1 MIRAIVAFSMLTAA
15 ACGDATLAPS
25 QPAPPP
31 KLAFDPRAKLDV
43 ASEDVV
49 FENGNVPG
57 TIVKPTAPGKYPGI
71 ILMAGS
77 GPTDRNWNSP
87 LIPATN
93 GSGKLLAESLASH
106 GAVVLRFDK
115 AKVGGNKE
123 TVTAATTIDIYRDEG
138 RAALALLRERHDVD
152 AALLFVAGNS
162 EGVIHAIRVA
172 EAEGHAIAGILLLS
186 GAGISL
192 ARELVAQVDVQME
205 KAMPAMKDATHTA
218 LQQALAD
225 VIAGKQVD
233 PAAVSQIPGI
243 QMLLRSLT
251 APDAAGLARTLLAF
265 DPIADLP
272 KVDVPVF
279 VYAGEKDV
287 QVDPEVNAKA
297 LAAASSHATLFLAP
311 DANHILEHEA
321 RAKADIGPAD
331 AKYNEPDRVLDQ
343 ASADAIAQWI
353 ALTISK
359 R

>member
-1 MIRAIVAFSMLTAA
+1 MIRSIVALSIFVAA

-25 QPAPPP
+25 QPKPAP
-31 KLAFDPRAKLDV
+31 KVSFDPRAKLDV
-43 ASEDVV
+43 TSEDVV
-49 FENGNVPG
+49 FDNGNVPG
-57 TIVKPTAPGKYPGI
+57 TIVRPTAAGKYPGI
-71 ILMAGS
+71 ILLAGS

-87 LIPATN
+87 LIPGTN

-123 TVTAATTIDIYRDEG
+123 VVTAATTIDIYRDEA

-152 AALLFVAGNS
+152 PALLFVAGNS
-162 EGVIHAIRVA
+162 EGAYHAIRVA
-172 EAEGHAIAGILLLS
+172 EVEGHAIAGILLLS
-186 GAGISL
+186 GAGVSL
-192 ARELVAQVDVQME
+192 AQELVAQVDAQMA
-205 KAMPAMKDATHTA
+205 KAMPAMKDATHAA
-218 LQQALAD
+218 LSQAFAD
-225 VIAGKQVD
+225 VIAGKPVD
-233 PAAVSQIPGI
+233 PASVSQIPGI
-243 QMLLRSLT
+243 QMLVKSVA
-251 APDAAGLARTLLAF
+251 APDTAGLARTLLAF
-265 DPIADLP
+265 DPISELP

-287 QVDPEVNAKA
+287 QVDPDVNAKA

-321 RAKADIGPAD
+321 RAKADIGPTD
-331 AKYNEPDRVLDQ
+331 VKYNEPDRVLDQ

>member
-1 MIRAIVAFSMLTAA
+1 VIRSIIALSIFAS
-15 ACGDATLAPS
+15 ACGDATLPPS
-25 QPAPPP
+25 QPQAPP
-31 KLAFDPRAKLDV
+31 KLAFDPRAKLDI
-43 ASEDVV
+43 ASEDVA
-49 FENGNVPG
+49 FDNGNVPG
-57 TIVKPTAPGKYPGI
+57 TIVRPTALGKYPGI

-87 LIPATN
+87 LIAGTN

-123 TVTAATTIDIYRDEG
+123 PVTAATTIDIYRDEG

-162 EGVIHAIRVA
+162 EGAYHTIRVA

-192 ARELVAQVDVQME
+192 AQELVAQVDAQLE

-218 LQQALAD
+218 LQQAFAD
-225 VIAGKQVD
+225 IIAGKPVD
-233 PAAVSQIPGI
+233 PAVVSKIPGI

-265 DPIADLP
+265 DPITELP
-272 KVDVPVF
+272 KVEVPVF

-287 QVDPEVNAKA
+287 QVDPDVNAKA
-297 LAAASSHATLFLAP
+297 LAAASSHSTLFLAP

-321 RAKADIGPAD
+321 RAKADIGTD
-331 AKYNEPDRVLDQ
+331 IKYNEPDRVLDP